1 MKLSKPYPFFPVDKK
16 ILNKISILII
26 GIISSFLMLLSIILI
41 ALQFILD
48 KELIREMISKQIN
61 ESTNFIITYE
71 NVETILFPLPGIQIK
86 NISVANSEYPIARI
100 NEITI
105 YWNVYALLVKEFKLS
120 SISIDSGELTILRSE
135 DGTFPAFINTKKE
148 KEKVEKISSET
159 EKTPDGILSLLP
171 NEILIENVKV
181 IYIDQ
186 RWFRADQIRI
196 ESFKVKLD
204 AADRESNVN
213 LSMLMNGSKIEIVV
227 DTRFLENNW
236 NLENISTELQLTLHD
251 FKLNPYS
258 DILSIFPNA
267 EFQKTSIDVLL
278 NIHKEK
284 ENSFSLNVHSLSLK
298 GLESKSKKSIQ
309 EISIVTNLKFNQV
322 DQSLSVSHFEYQLKD
337 KAKLNL
343 TSKISWKNNLEL
355 TTKVDSD
362 NLDIDSTL
370 AWITLF
376 SKYDKTK
383 SFILKDL
390 ETKKK
395 ENTLRN
401 LPQTS
406 NTVHSLN
413 NTNESNEKL
422 QRENLTNKQLPP
434 SIVASLNL
442 NKIQVAN
449 HYIHKLSG
457 KIIGNSSQV
466 TLSDVDLLLYEG
478 KVSVNGVFRPK
489 DKGQNLNLTATLSG
503 IDTKKLLTRITKDS
517 LLTGKMDASIQLSSR
532 IAEKDSFANSLNVKS
547 NFKIKNGEL
556 LGYANFIRPVAEL
569 GKLVSFYEGNQGKST
584 SFKTIQGSISY
595 RNKVV
600 TLNQFNMEGAGINA
614 VGSGIYTI
622 NGKVNMR
629 FEASFPGIAG
639 KAFKIPIL
647 YKGVL
652 GKNIAFIDP
661 VWMAS
666 VYVGSIIFAG
676 PAGAFIGGLA
686 GSASSEA
693 VQKAT
698 DVVVDSYD
706 SAKNFLFGKDKKK

>member
-1 MKLSKPYPFFPVDKK
+1 MKLSKSYPFFPVDKK

-26 GIISSFLMLLSIILI
+26 GIISSLLMLLSIILI

-71 NVETILFPLPGIQIK
+71 NFETILFPLPGIQIK

-171 NEILIENVKV
+171 NEILIEDVKV

-309 EISIVTNLKFNQV
+309 EIRIVTNLKFNQV

-383 SFILKDL
+383 SYILKDL

-395 ENTLRN
+395 ENTLSII
-401 LPQTS
+401 PQTS
-406 NTVHSLN
+406 NTVHNLN

-584 SFKTIQGSISY
+584 SFKTIQGSVSY

-600 TLNQFNMEGAGINA
+600 TLNDFNMEGAGINA

>member
-1 MKLSKPYPFFPVDKK
+1 MKLSKLYPFFPVDTKT
-16 ILNKISILII
+16 LNKIYILII
-26 GIISSFLMLLSIILI
+26 GIISSFLVILSIILI

-48 KELIREMISKQIN
+48 KELIRGMISKQIN

-71 NVETILFPLPGIQIK
+71 NVETIIFPLPGIQIK
-86 NISVANSEYPIARI
+86 NISVANSDYPIARI
-100 NEITI
+100 NQISI

-120 SISIDSGELTILRSE
+120 SISVDSGELTILRSE
-135 DGTFPAFINTKKE
+135 DGAFPAFINTKKE
-148 KEKVEKISSET
+148 REKVEKISTEA

-171 NEILIENVKV
+171 NDILIENVKV

-186 RWFRADQIRI
+186 RWLRADQIQI
-196 ESFKVKLD
+196 ETLKVKID
-204 AADRESNVN
+204 ATDRESKIN
-213 LSMLMNGSKIEIVV
+213 LSLFMNGSKIDIFI
-227 DTRFLENNW
+227 DNKFLQNNW
-236 NLENISTELQLTLHD
+236 DLENISTDLQLTLHD

-258 DILSIFPNA
+258 GILSIFPNA
-267 EFQKTSIDVLL
+267 EFQKASIDLML
-278 NIHKEK
+278 NLHKEK
-284 ENSFSLNVHSLSLK
+284 NTTFTLSLQSLSLK
-298 GLESKSKKSIQ
+298 GLETKNQKSIRD
-309 EISIVTNLKFNQV
+309 ISISTNFKFNLEEE
-322 DQSLSVSHFEYQLKD
+322 SLSVSQFEYQLKD

-343 TSKISWKNNLEL
+343 TSEISWKNNLEL

-362 NLDIDSTL
+362 HLDLDSTL
-370 AWITLF
+370 AWISLF

-395 ENTLRN
+395 EDSPRN

-413 NTNESNEKL
+413 NTKESDVKL
-422 QRENLTNKQLPP
+422 QQKNLSNKQLPP
-434 SIVASLNL
+434 SISASLNL
-442 NKIQVAN
+442 KKILVAN

-466 TLSDVDLLLYEG
+466 TLSNVDLLLYEG
-478 KVSVNGVFRPK
+478 KVSVSGVFRPK
-489 DKGQNLNLTATLSG
+489 DKGQNLNLSATLSG
-503 IDTKKLLTRITKDS
+503 IDTKKLLTRVTKDS

-569 GKLVSFYEGNQGKST
+569 GKLVNFYEGNQGKST
-584 SFKTIQGSISY
+584 SFKTIQGSVSY

-600 TLNQFNMEGAGINA
+600 TLNDFSMEGAGINA

-622 NGKVNMR
+622 NGKVNMK

-639 KAFKIPIL
+639 KAFKIPII

-676 PAGAFIGGLA
+676 PAGAIIGGLA
-686 GSASSEA
+686 GSASSDA

-698 DVVVDSYD
+698 DVVSDSYD

>member
-1 MKLSKPYPFFPVDKK
+1 MKLSKSYPFFPVDKK

-120 SISIDSGELTILRSE
+120 SISIDSGELTILKSE

-171 NEILIENVKV
+171 NEILIENFKV

-584 SFKTIQGSISY
+584 SFKTIQGSVSY

-600 TLNQFNMEGAGINA
+600 TLNDFNMEGAGINA

>member
-584 SFKTIQGSISY
+584 SFKTIQGSVSY

-600 TLNQFNMEGAGINA
+600 TLNDFNMEGAGINA

>member
-1 MKLSKPYPFFPVDKK
+1 
-16 ILNKISILII
+16 
-26 GIISSFLMLLSIILI
+26 
-41 ALQFILD
+41 
-48 KELIREMISKQIN
+48 
-61 ESTNFIITYE
+61 
-71 NVETILFPLPGIQIK
+71 
-86 NISVANSEYPIARI
+86 
-100 NEITI
+100 
-105 YWNVYALLVKEFKLS
+105 
-120 SISIDSGELTILRSE
+120 
-135 DGTFPAFINTKKE
+135 
-148 KEKVEKISSET
+148 
-159 EKTPDGILSLLP
+159 LLP

-258 DILSIFPNA
+258 DVLSIFPNA

-383 SFILKDL
+383 SFILIDL

-395 ENTLRN
+395 ENIPSII
-401 LPQTS
+401 PQTS

-478 KVSVNGVFRPK
+478 KVSVSGVFRPK

-503 IDTKKLLTRITKDS
+503 IDTKKLLTHITKDS

-584 SFKTIQGSISY
+584 SFKTIQGSVSY

-600 TLNQFNMEGAGINA
+600 TLNDFNMEGAGINA

>member
-171 NEILIENVKV
+171 NEILIENFKV

-584 SFKTIQGSISY
+584 SFKTIQGSVSY

-600 TLNQFNMEGAGINA
+600 TLNDFNMEGAGINA

>member
-1 MKLSKPYPFFPVDKK
+1 MKLSKSYPFFPVDKK

-26 GIISSFLMLLSIILI
+26 GIISSLLMLLSIILI

-383 SFILKDL
+383 SYILKDL

-395 ENTLRN
+395 ENTLSII
-401 LPQTS
+401 PQTS
-406 NTVHSLN
+406 NTVHNLN

-584 SFKTIQGSISY
+584 SFKTIQGSVSY

-600 TLNQFNMEGAGINA
+600 TLNDFNMEGAGINA

>member
-1 MKLSKPYPFFPVDKK
+1 MKLSKSYPFFPVDKK

-204 AADRESNVN
+204 AADREFNVN

-267 EFQKTSIDVLL
+267 EFQKTSLDVLL

-322 DQSLSVSHFEYQLKD
+322 GQSLSVSHFEYQLKD

-395 ENTLRN
+395 ENTLSII
-401 LPQTS
+401 PQTS
-406 NTVHSLN
+406 KTVHSLN
-413 NTNESNEKL
+413 NTKESDVKL
-422 QRENLTNKQLPP
+422 QQNNLSDKQLPP

-547 NFKIKNGEL
+547 KFKIKNGEL

-584 SFKTIQGSISY
+584 SFKTIQGSVSY

-600 TLNQFNMEGAGINA
+600 TLNDFNMEGAGINA

>member
-86 NISVANSEYPIARI
+86 NISVANSEYPIAHI

-171 NEILIENVKV
+171 NEILIENFKV

-267 EFQKTSIDVLL
+267 EFQKTSLDVLL

-322 DQSLSVSHFEYQLKD
+322 GQSLSVSHFEYQLKD

-395 ENTLRN
+395 EDSPRN

-406 NTVHSLN
+406 KTVHSLN
-413 NTNESNEKL
+413 NTKESDVKL
-422 QRENLTNKQLPP
+422 QQNNLSDKQLPP

-478 KVSVNGVFRPK
+478 KVSVSGVFRPK

-547 NFKIKNGEL
+547 KFKIKNGEL

-584 SFKTIQGSISY
+584 SFKTIQGSVSY

-600 TLNQFNMEGAGINA
+600 TLNDFNMEGAGINA

>member
-1 MKLSKPYPFFPVDKK
+1 MKLSKSYPFFPVDKK

-26 GIISSFLMLLSIILI
+26 GIFSSLLMLLSIILI

-267 EFQKTSIDVLL
+267 EFQKTSLDVLL

-322 DQSLSVSHFEYQLKD
+322 GQSLSVSHFEYQLKD

-395 ENTLRN
+395 ENTLSII
-401 LPQTS
+401 PQTS
-406 NTVHSLN
+406 KTVHSLN
-413 NTNESNEKL
+413 NTKESDVKL
-422 QRENLTNKQLPP
+422 QQNNLSDKQLPP

>member
-1 MKLSKPYPFFPVDKK
+1 MKLSKSYPFFPVDKK

-48 KELIREMISKQIN
+48 KELIRGMISKQIN

-86 NISVANSEYPIARI
+86 NISVANSEYPIAHI

-267 EFQKTSIDVLL
+267 EFQKTSLDVLL

-309 EISIVTNLKFNQV
+309 EISIVTNLRFNQV
-322 DQSLSVSHFEYQLKD
+322 GQSLSVSHFEYQLKD

-395 ENTLRN
+395 EDSPRN

-406 NTVHSLN
+406 KTVHSLN
-413 NTNESNEKL
+413 NTKESDVKL
-422 QRENLTNKQLPP
+422 QQNNLSDKQLPP

-547 NFKIKNGEL
+547 KFKIKNGEL

-584 SFKTIQGSISY
+584 SFKTIQGSVSY

-600 TLNQFNMEGAGINA
+600 TLNDFNMEGAGINA

>member
-1 MKLSKPYPFFPVDKK
+1 MKLSKSYPFFPVDKK

-171 NEILIENVKV
+171 NEILIENFKV

-395 ENTLRN
+395 ENTLSII
-401 LPQTS
+401 PQTS

-478 KVSVNGVFRPK
+478 KVSVSGVFRPK
-489 DKGQNLNLTATLSG
+489 DKGENLNLTATLSG

-517 LLTGKMDASIQLSSR
+517 LLTGKMDASIQLFSR

-584 SFKTIQGSISY
+584 SFKTIQGSVSY

-600 TLNQFNMEGAGINA
+600 TLNDFNMEGAGINA